1 MEERTTHTPGE
12 KILVDLANK
21 EHPDAALDLA
31 IHRSL
36 SGKAVSRERLV
47 AGLSLL
53 AGEMLDN
60 LLAGLSV
67 IVWAMRPA
75 FYQIVLR
82 GGSHVFEDSVSG
94 ADRFVLPGMKV
105 AADFK
110 PAEIRAILEVFDG
123 LREGATSI
131 DTRRLGKCPICSRY
145 FVSLRT
151 GSKKSRACSKAHQAV
166 LVARELRSREPYRK
180 REKERNARRMAAVRE
195 AERLVSRW
203 KEEGRPDSD
212 ICRLLWSWNKENGA
226 ILGKRAI
233 NSILDKEV

>member
-12 KILVDLANK
+12 KILVALANG
-21 EHPDAALDLA
+21 EPPEAALNLA

-36 SGKAVSRERLV
+36 GGKAVSRERLI

-53 AGEMLDN
+53 AGEILDN
-60 LLAGLSV
+60 LLSGKSV

-82 GGSHVFEDSVSG
+82 GGSHVFEKAVDG
-94 ADRFVLPGMKV
+94 AERFAAPGWKV
-105 AADFK
+105 AGEF
-110 PAEIRAILEVFDG
+110 ETGEVRAILEIFDG
-123 LREGATSI
+123 LQEGATSI

-151 GSKKSRACSKAHQAV
+151 GSRKSRACSKAHQAV
-166 LVARELRSREPYRK
+166 LVARELRSSELYRK
-180 REKERNARRMAAVRE
+180 REKGRNARRMAAVRE

-203 KEEGRPDSD
+203 KEEGRPSSD
-212 ICRLLWSWNKENGA
+212 ISRLLWLWNKENGA
-226 ILGKRAI
+226 ILGKRSI
-233 NSILDKEV
+233 NNILDKEV